1 MKSKWFPATRMTMN
15 SWEYFT
21 LKMSFA
27 DFFHEDDDTKNLIK
41 FNKEF
46 EKPDL
51 LDEEMQRELDESR
64 AKKSIVE
71 YLMKEDAFFG
81 SVVIACLGDIPEW
94 HHLKP
99 TQDVL
104 GNLNLEKRENLGYVR
119 LDQTQKYY
127 VLDGQHRLFA
137 IKEIL
142 RNSDILEEFG
152 GIEKFKDTTIN
163 VILVNRGEDEDKAN
177 FKTKYRRLFT
187 SLNRYAKATSTESNI
202 IMDEDDAAAILTR
215 RLIRELPI
223 FECQEKPT
231 DNTNINCK
239 SENLSKNTQYF
250 TSLATFYEMNIT
262 LLQVTRNRT
271 VQGIM
276 TYKDYKRERPND
288 ETLDMLY
295 EPLKK
300 QWEAMFE
307 IFPEFTDLSF
317 RKNSRDPN
325 ADLDS
330 VKNDF
335 MFLRPACQKKLLAPL
350 MKKLIDDAEDEDD
363 DFKTILSPLKI
374 EGYDWDLRKP
384 PFVNLLLVETQN
396 KKGSWSW
403 KIVEGT
409 TGTGTRLDLAKEIC
423 TYLIE
428 DEAEWNIDRLRD
440 LKSTVLPALEDKG
453 IRCSRAFKK
462 NWWDA
467 LLDIKQN

>member
-27 DFFHEDDDTKNLIK
+27 DFFHEDDDLKNLIR

-51 LDEEMQRELDESR
+51 LDEEMQRELNESR

-81 SVVIACLGDIPEW
+81 SVVIACLGDAPEW

-99 TQDVL
+99 QQEVL
-104 GNLNLEKRENLGYVR
+104 DELNLEKRENLGYVR
-119 LDQTQKYY
+119 LDQSQKYY

-163 VILVNRGEDEDKAN
+163 VILVNRGEDEDKAD

-187 SLNRYAKATSTESNI
+187 SLNRYAKPTSTESNI
-202 IMDEDDAAAILTR
+202 IMDEDDTAAILSR
-215 RLIRELPI
+215 RLIRELAI
-223 FECQEKPT
+223 FESEDKPT
-231 DNTNINCK
+231 DNPNINCK
-239 SENLSKNTQYF
+239 SKSLSKNTEYF
-250 TSLATFYEMNIT
+250 TSLATFYEMNII
-262 LLQVTRNRT
+262 LLQTTRNRI
-271 VQGIM
+271 VNGIM
-276 TYKDYKRERPND
+276 EFNDYKRERPSD
-288 ETLDMLY
+288 EVLDMLY

-300 QWEAMFE
+300 QWEALFE
-307 IFPEFTDLSF
+307 VLPQFTDLAF

-330 VKNDF
+330 IKNDF
-335 MFLRPACQKKLLAPL
+335 KFLRPVCQQKILAPL
-350 MKKLIDDAEDEDD
+350 MKRLIDDAEDEDE
-363 DFKTILSPLKI
+363 DFKNILSPLNI

-384 PFVNLLLVETQN
+384 PFVNLLLVEAQ
-396 KKGSWSW
+396 KSDGGWSW
-403 KIVEGT
+403 KIVEGA
-409 TGTGTRLDLAKEIC
+409 TGTGTRLKLAKEIC

-428 DEAEWNIDRLRD
+428 DEAEWNNDRLRE
-440 LKSTVLPALEDKG
+440 LKSKVLPALEDKG
-453 IRCSRAFKK
+453 TPCSRAFK
-462 NWWDA
+462 NEWWNA